1 MKKVL
6 SILFVLPIIV
16 LAQNVLT
23 NGSFDQ
29 PILIANVDIEPPAI
43 DGSINTRGNWIFFPN
58 SGGEGKAYVE
68 NGVLVVQ
75 ITSAGLHTW
84 SVQIIQSP
92 VVVEK
97 YHKYKVS
104 FKAKATSERN
114 IGVKIGGIASRGW
127 PAYNVGTDES
137 GGMVFK
143 LGTDWQTY
151 EFEFIMRQETDPAAR
166 FEFQLGRAVGTV
178 WIDDVVMEEVGVVEV
193 SESGVRRRKVKE
205 WKLLWSQEFDE
216 DFVDETVW
224 NFETGNGHAKGIPG
238 WGNAELQFYTNR
250 NAFIENGCLVIEARK
265 ETASD
270 EYGSYDYTSAR
281 MTSEGKFEIQYG
293 KIEIRA
299 KLPKG
304 QGIWPALWMLGSN
317 IGEVGWPTC
326 GEIDIM
332 EMLGHD
338 TRTVYGT
345 AHGPGYSGG
354 ASIGN
359 AYKLSKDEPDFSEE
373 FHVFHVEWD
382 KDAIEWYVDGKLYHV
397 LTKTKLE
404 ALGLKWVFDQPFF
417 LIVNVA
423 VGGHWPGY
431 PDETTQFPQRM
442 YIDYI
447 RVYEDVGPEV
457 YEEVKEIELEQEV
470 PEVTFEKINNPSFD
484 EPIVNDQTSKPD
496 EWFIWEAGR
505 YGISGARVGDYGVKD
520 SYAYIVVANSG
531 TDTWHIQFNQW
542 IGLRRG
548 KTYTISFK
556 AKADVPRPINV
567 KILQKQAP
575 WMNYF
580 VQTVN
585 LTTEWQTFTY
595 SYTHPKDAD
604 EVVQI
609 SFELGLNKPTT
620 IYFDEVTVEPTNR

>member
-193 SESGVRRRKVKE
+193 SEPGVRRRKVKE
-205 WKLLWSQEFDE
+205 WKLL
-216 DFVDETVW
+216 
-224 NFETGNGHAKGIPG
+224 
-238 WGNAELQFYTNR
+238 
-250 NAFIENGCLVIEARK
+250 
-265 ETASD
+265 
-270 EYGSYDYTSAR
+270 
-281 MTSEGKFEIQYG
+281 
-293 KIEIRA
+293 
-299 KLPKG
+299 
-304 QGIWPALWMLGSN
+304 
-317 IGEVGWPTC
+317 
-326 GEIDIM
+326 
-332 EMLGHD
+332 
-338 TRTVYGT
+338 
-345 AHGPGYSGG
+345 
-354 ASIGN
+354 
-359 AYKLSKDEPDFSEE
+359 
-373 FHVFHVEWD
+373 
-382 KDAIEWYVDGKLYHV
+382 
-397 LTKTKLE
+397 
-404 ALGLKWVFDQPFF
+404 
-417 LIVNVA
+417 
-423 VGGHWPGY
+423 
-431 PDETTQFPQRM
+431 
-442 YIDYI
+442 
-447 RVYEDVGPEV
+447 
-457 YEEVKEIELEQEV
+457 
-470 PEVTFEKINNPSFD
+470 
-484 EPIVNDQTSKPD
+484 
-496 EWFIWEAGR
+496 
-505 YGISGARVGDYGVKD
+505 
-520 SYAYIVVANSG
+520 
-531 TDTWHIQFNQW
+531 
-542 IGLRRG
+542 
-548 KTYTISFK
+548 
-556 AKADVPRPINV
+556 
-567 KILQKQAP
+567 
-575 WMNYF
+575 
-580 VQTVN
+580 
-585 LTTEWQTFTY
+585 
-595 SYTHPKDAD
+595 
-604 EVVQI
+604 
-609 SFELGLNKPTT
+609 
-620 IYFDEVTVEPTNR
+620 